1 MKIGYILLPI
11 AFVMP
16 AMAATILFPRG
27 TVDVKIE
34 IEGISCR
41 DESMMICIT
50 TFATQRAYLL
60 KVPGNAAF
68 VEEAYRVLLRRAP
81 QPAYLT
87 YYVGLLNAGT
97 ATRERV
103 IEVLTET
110 ADYRAL
116 P

>member
-16 AMAATILFPRG
+16 AMAATIVFQRG

-34 IEGISCR
+34 VEGISCR

-50 TFATQRAYLL
+50 TLATQRAYLL
-60 KVPGNAAF
+60 KVPGNSEF
-68 VEEAYRVLLRRAP
+68 VTEAYRVLLRRAP
-81 QPAYLT
+81 QPAYLA

-97 ATRERV
+97 ASRERI
-103 IEVLTET
+103 IEVLVET
-110 ADYRAL
+110 AEYRAL